1 MSNANAIASEF
12 AKRMTL
18 KGFNLD
24 FTLSSLDTEIDKIIE
39 DKENTVDDQDK
50 ISVVDRVG
58 IEAYV
63 GEALLLLFKGARQ
76 GKFNEKNPDANFYM
90 SSISFGDYTYYPSH
104 FLNYRFSNG
113 PVEGKF
119 REHLKTILNK
129 INSAVA

>member
-18 KGFNLD
+18 KDFNLD
-24 FTLSSLDTEIDKIIE
+24 FSLSSLETEIDKIIE
-39 DKENTVDDQDK
+39 DLENSVDDQDK

-63 GEALLLLFKGARQ
+63 GETLLSLFKGTRQ
-76 GKFNEKNPDANFYM
+76 GKFNENNPGANFYM
-90 SSISFGDYTYYPSH
+90 SSISFGDYAYYPSH

-113 PVEGKF
+113 PVEGEF
-119 REHLKTILNK
+119 REHLKTVLNK

>member
-18 KGFNLD
+18 IGFNLD
-24 FTLSSLDTEIDKIIE
+24 FTLNSLDTEIDKIIE
-39 DKENTVDDQDK
+39 DKENTVDDQDN

-63 GEALLLLFKGARQ
+63 GEALLLLFKGTRQ
-76 GKFNEKNPDANFYM
+76 GKFNENNPGANFYM
-90 SSISFGDYTYYPSH
+90 SSISFGDYAYYPSH